1 MAQRKRRYLLALVLL
16 LVVGLAMMLGYAS
29 RKQGYHVDE
38 LYTYELTNY
47 PGGFYALEEGYLDT
61 WQEGSLFQSALS
73 PGPLTT
79 RFPGTTRKS
88 TSTRRCTTARCT
100 RRKASSPGWTCPGR
114 GFCPTLSFC

>member
-1 MAQRKRRYLLALVLL
+1 MANNIAKTKRKRLAALGLLLA
-16 LVVGLAMMLGYAS
+16 VGLALMLVYAA

-73 PGPLTT
+73 PD
-79 RFPGTTRKS
+79 RAFDY
-88 TSTRRCTTARCT
+88 
-100 RRKASSPGWTCPGR
+100 
-114 GFCPTLSFC
+114 